1 MGFTSV
7 VVVLGVGGCAGG
19 GQCWGVGSAGGGE
32 YLLVQG
38 CSGGLRINVSELR
51 TEISDGVKHSDI
63 VDTL

>member
-1 MGFTSV
+1 M
-7 VVVLGVGGCAGG
+7 LGGGGG
-19 GQCWGVGSAGGGE
+19 GQCWGWAVLGGGGE